1 MHLQA
6 GETYRL
12 QLLTSQQLIQ
22 DLEGQQFETEQT
34 LGIQYSY
41 AVNEV
46 DPEGNTWMDVLYER
60 IILEQD
66 SVLGQVEYDS
76 ADAPAEIPSAAQG
89 LAALVGLGFELRMSP
104 RGEVLETRGA
114 DQLLAEMI
122 AALEISDPATREQLE
137 ATLGQQYSEEGLES
151 QLRETVVLFPEGQ
164 LKVGDSWSITTETFA
179 LTTLTVKATYT
190 LRGYDEHTA
199 TIEVRSQFSTA
210 DGLELVDFGLFRLG
224 YALTGDQEGTM
235 LVDRS
240 TGLVNLQLHQDLNGQ
255 MTIELEGEQLSIPIS
270 ALGVFQV
277 RVVPPE

>member
-1 MHLQA
+1 
-6 GETYRL
+6 
-12 QLLTSQQLIQ
+12 
-22 DLEGQQFETEQT
+22 
-34 LGIQYSY
+34 
-41 AVNEV
+41 
-46 DPEGNTWMDVLYER
+46 
-60 IILEQD
+60 
-66 SVLGQVEYDS
+66 
-76 ADAPAEIPSAAQG
+76 
-89 LAALVGLGFELRMSP
+89 
-104 RGEVLETRGA
+104 
-114 DQLLAEMI
+114 
-122 AALEISDPATREQLE
+122 
-137 ATLGQQYSEEGLES
+137 
-151 QLRETVVLFPEGQ
+151 
-164 LKVGDSWSITTETFA
+164 

-190 LRGYDEHTA
+190 RRGYDEHTA